1 MVETASRFLR
11 APFIRF
17 LFVGGLNTLFGYGVF
32 AATVAIG
39 LAPEL
44 ALLAATIVGI
54 LFNFVTTGRLVFG
67 SANSRHLPRFCIAYG
82 IVYLMNAT
90 AMRLVVNAGVSAFVA
105 EAVLLPVAAIVTF
118 QVMKMFVFAE
128 RHT

>member
-1 MVETASRFLR
+1 MVDAASRLLR

-32 AATVAIG
+32 AAAVAIG

-44 ALLAATIVGI
+44 GLLVATIVGI
-54 LFNFVTTGRLVFG
+54 LFNFLTTGRLVFG
-67 SANSRHLPRFCIAYG
+67 SADSRRLPRFCIAYA

-90 AMRLVVNAGVSAFVA
+90 AMRLAVDAGVSAFVA
-105 EAVLLPVAAIVTF
+105 EAVLLPVAALVTF
-118 QVMKMFVFAE
+118 QVMKIFVFAE
-128 RHT
+128 KHA